1 MSPAVALHDVTLRH
15 GAAVAVA
22 GLSGEIAAGSMTAIL
37 GENGAGKTT
46 LARAIAGLHPAA
58 SGRIERHGRIALL
71 PQLSALDRT
80 FPASCADVAA
90 MGLIRSAG
98 AFRAFTRAE
107 TEAVQA
113 ALAAVGM
120 ADFSGRPVGKL
131 SAGQFQRVL
140 FARLLVQDAPTL
152 LLDEPFAGVDEPTA
166 AALLDV
172 IRGLHAR
179 GRTVIAVLHDAEL
192 ARREFSAALRLSRG
206 GGVWETAAPA
216 ALHAA

>member
-1 MSPAVALHDVTLRH
+1 MVLHDVTLRH
-15 GAAVAVA
+15 GPTVAVA
-22 GLSGEIAAGSMTAIL
+22 GLSGTFAAGAMTAIL

-46 LARAIAGLHPAA
+46 LARAIAGLHPVA

-80 FPASCADVAA
+80 FPASCSDVAA
-90 MGLIRSAG
+90 MGLIRRAG
-98 AFRAFTRAE
+98 PFRAFTGAERA
-107 TEAVQA
+107 AVQA

-120 ADFSGRPVGKL
+120 ADVSARAVAKL

-140 FARLLVQDAPTL
+140 FARLLVQDAPVL

-166 AALLDV
+166 AALLEV

-206 GGVWETAAPA
+206 GGVWEAAAPA